1 MERMFEGIEALNA
14 SASAENLDLH
24 AEDLNYFHAEAK
36 QKDVEVSE

>member
-14 SASAENLDLH
+14 SASAENLH